1 MKTFGF
7 QHSQATILSN
17 ITKHV
22 LFRIGANIYCVSVDF
37 VQEMIVL
44 PELMQM
50 PNLPHY
56 FSGVFELRSV
66 VVPVMSLRKKFNMK
80 TIEDENLELVELL
93 RARRQDHIN
102 WLEELTK
109 SVEENRPFRLTTDP
123 TKCKFGLWYYNF
135 KTDNIIFRNILDD
148 FDEPHRK
155 IHQVAV
161 EIEEYKKISQFD
173 KALQLIE
180 QTRSGVLRSMLDLFD
195 SAEKFLLQPQK
206 KIGIVLRK
214 DNFTVAVEVDKI
226 ISVSEVNF
234 SLDDSD
240 IHHIEN
246 ARYAKRIGREV
257 KSKLITIEFDLDELL
272 SEYLRN
278 PITSL

>member
-7 QHSQATILSN
+7 QHSKTTTISN
-17 ITKHV
+17 ITKYV
-22 LFRIGANIYCVSVDF
+22 LFHIGPNVYCVSVDF

-50 PNLPHY
+50 PNLPTY
-56 FSGVFELRSV
+56 FSGVFEFRNV

-80 TIEDENLELVELL
+80 TIKDENLELVELL
-93 RARRQDHIN
+93 RARKQDHIN

-135 KTDNIIFRNILDD
+135 KTDNIIFRTILDD
-148 FDEPHRK
+148 FEEPHRK
-155 IHQVAV
+155 IHHIAIEV
-161 EIEEYKKISQFD
+161 EEYKKIYQFD
-173 KALQLIE
+173 KARELIE
-180 QTRSGVLRSMLDLFD
+180 KTRLGVLRSMLDLFD

-234 SLDDSD
+234 NLDDSD
-240 IHHIEN
+240 IHYIEN
-246 ARYAKRIGREV
+246 ARYAKRIGKGV
-257 KSKLITIEFDLDELL
+257 KSKLTTIEFDLDELL
-272 SEYLRN
+272 SEYIRN
-278 PITSL
+278 RIPS